1 MVRSITWWIGFRIWC
16 EALYYG
22 RQEWKC
28 WGRRS
33 MTTTTIARLI
43 ESVSHVGQ
51 IDDFPIT
58 PPSATIIPLDWLQP
72 SYTMPTLILL
82 RLLPRRQVLPTGLRV
97 SNPNMA
103 QPSMSRPLPRKG
115 VSRSASMTTLEQAE
129 PMVRRRRAALTGIQ
143 ESGQVLGLDLRQV
156 SRQNSGRSTHALEH
170 GPA

>member
-1 MVRSITWWIGFRIWC
+1 MDWVPNLVRGSILRKARVEVLGEEEHDDNDNCPTYR
-16 EALYYG
+16 E
-22 RQEWKC
+22 RQPC
-28 WGRRS
+28 WTDWRLS
-33 MTTTTIARLI
+33 HHTAR
-43 ESVSHVGQ
+43 
-51 IDDFPIT
+51 
-58 PPSATIIPLDWLQP
+58 ATIIPLDWLQP
-72 SYTMPTLILL
+72 AYTMPTLVL

-103 QPSMSRPLPRKG
+103 QPSMSRLLPRKG

-156 SRQNSGRSTHALEH
+156 PRQNSGRSTHALEH